1 MFENVLGQSAADQL
15 RKDLGAGIL
24 APSMLFFGPP
34 VSGKGTAA
42 IELGRV
48 LSCEGDA
55 HTVAA
60 GKTASWT
67 CACSACARHRLLAH
81 PDLLLL
87 GPRSFSGEIAASRA
101 IFLREKNAPSAQ
113 TLFIRAVR
121 KLLVRFSPVLWEDD
135 PKLSKLNPLLQS
147 LEEDLDALPGA
158 DEAGREKLSASIVKD
173 ALKLEAEGISDLIP
187 VAQIRRAA
195 YWGRL
200 APSGRRKLLVI
211 ENADRM
217 QDGARN
223 SLLKILEEPP
233 DRLTIVLTSS
243 RREAILPTLLSRLR
257 PYRFMKRDEKTEA
270 EVIRKVYKENSA
282 DAGQGRSLAFY
293 LDSFLPVPPESL
305 YPLGALFAAS
315 AAMGA
320 IETLRRRGGP
330 LSPELSSLTQY
341 AAPIAEAAGL
351 GRPPERNQELTAA
364 ILAKTENFE
373 LRSLFPRFLGAV
385 LRVVSEAAHAAGD
398 ATAQSGAV
406 AGAAHATG
414 SPRQIAYNE
423 VWKKCAAEADAAVGT
438 WNQSPALALERLI
451 TGLKTGLAELA

>member
-55 HTVAA
+55 HTAGAA

-67 CACSACARHRLLAH
+67 CTCSACARHRLLAH

-101 IFLREKNAPSAQ
+101 VFLREKDAPSAQ

-173 ALKLEAEGISDLIP
+173 ALKLEAEGISDMIP

-195 YWGRL
+195 YWGHL

-282 DAGQGRSLAFY
+282 NAGRSLASY

-305 YPLGALFAAS
+305 YPLGALFVAS

-320 IETLRRRGGP
+320 IETLRRRGSAP
-330 LSPELSSLTQY
+330 PPELSSLTQY
-341 AAPIAEAAGL
+341 AAPIAESAGL

-398 ATAQSGAV
+398 TAALSGAV
-406 AGAAHATG
+406 AGAAHAAG

-423 VWKKCAAEADAAVGT
+423 VWKKCMGEADAAVGT
-438 WNQSPALALERLI
+438 WNQSPALVLERLI
-451 TGLKTGLAELA
+451 TGLRIGLAELT

>member
-34 VSGKGTAA
+34 VSGKGTTAL
-42 IELGRV
+42 ELGRV

-55 HTVAA
+55 H
-60 GKTASWT
+60 ASWT
-67 CACSACARHRLLAH
+67 CTCSACARHRLLAH

-101 IFLREKNAPSAQ
+101 VFLREKDAPSAQ
-113 TLFIRAVR
+113 ILFIRAVR

-158 DEAGREKLSASIVKD
+158 EEAGREKLSTSIVKD

-282 DAGQGRSLAFY
+282 DAGQGRSLASY

-305 YPLGALFAAS
+305 YPLGALFVAS

-320 IETLRRRGGP
+320 IETLRRRGSAPP
-330 LSPELSSLTQY
+330 LELSSLTQY

-373 LRSLFPRFLGAV
+373 LRSLFSRFLGAV
-385 LRVVSEAAHAAGD
+385 LRVVSEAAAA
-398 ATAQSGAV
+398 Q
-406 AGAAHATG
+406 AGAGA

-423 VWKKCAAEADAAVGT
+423 VWKKCAGEADAAVGT

>member
-1 MFENVLGQSAADQL
+1 MFENVLGQSAVDQL
-15 RKDLGAGIL
+15 GKDLGAGTL
-24 APSMLFFGPP
+24 APSMLFFGPL
-34 VSGKGTAA
+34 VSGKGTTAL
-42 IELGRV
+42 ELGRV

-55 HTVAA
+55 AHT
-60 GKTASWT
+60 TAVSKIAPWT

-101 IFLREKNAPSAQ
+101 VFLRERESPSSQ
-113 TLFIRAVR
+113 ILFIRAVR

-135 PKLSKLNPLLQS
+135 PRLGKLNPLLQS
-147 LEEDLDALPGA
+147 LEEDLDSLPHA
-158 DEAGREKLSASIVKD
+158 DEAGREKLSASILKD
-173 ALKLEAEGISDLIP
+173 ALKLEAEGIADLIP

-195 YWGRL
+195 YWGHL

-270 EVIRKVYKENSA
+270 EVIRKVYKENN
-282 DAGQGRSLAFY
+282 DAMGRSLASY
-293 LDSFLPVPPESL
+293 LDSFLPVPPEIL

-320 IETLRRRGGP
+320 IETLRRRGGAP
-330 LSPELSSLTQY
+330 PPELVSLTRH

-351 GRPPERNQELTAA
+351 GGPRERNQELIAA
-364 ILAKTENFE
+364 ILVKTENFE
-373 LRSLFPRFLGAV
+373 IRSLFSRFLGAV
-385 LRVVSEAAHAAGD
+385 LAFVSEAAHAAGD
-398 ATAQSGAV
+398 AAAQSGAV
-406 AGAAHATG
+406 AGEAHVAG

-423 VWKKCAAEADAAVGT
+423 VWKKCAVEADAAVGT

-451 TGLKTGLAELA
+451 TGLKAGLAELV